1 MAGRVRRRWGEE
13 EGELGEEVVHPLE
26 EGQVE
31 EEEEGEEGEGEG
43 PASSLCLCRKKRSS
57 QATTKQFY

>member
-26 EGQVE
+26 EGKVV
-31 EEEEGEEGEGEG
+31 EEEGEGEEGEG